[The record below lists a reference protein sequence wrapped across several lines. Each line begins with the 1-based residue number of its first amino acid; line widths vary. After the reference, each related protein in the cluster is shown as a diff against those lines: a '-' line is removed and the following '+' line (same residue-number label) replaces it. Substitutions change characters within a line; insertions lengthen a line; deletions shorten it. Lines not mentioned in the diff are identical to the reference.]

1 MARKFYWQPELS
13 IAIIYWSTTFTFF
26 FLGFILTL
34 EKSTV
39 YWKSL
44 LAFFFFFLLLLLSRK
59 RYLRFSET
67 SITLS
72 SVMQWCPISIP
83 YEEIEQIQW
92 QKNNLLFEYYGKKFE
107 GYFFSKNQ
115 KAFSHLLQQKFP
127 EKLTEV

>member
-72 SVMQWCPISIP
+72 SVMQWCPVSIP
-83 YEEIEQIQW
+83 Y
-92 QKNNLLFEYYGKKFE
+92 
-107 GYFFSKNQ
+107 
-115 KAFSHLLQQKFP
+115 
-127 EKLTEV
+127 

>member
-72 SVMQWCPISIP
+72 SVIQWCPISIP

-92 QKNNLLFEYYGKKFE
+92 QKNHLLFEYHGKKFE

-115 KAFSHLLQQKFP
+115 KSVQSPIATKIS
-127 EKLTEV
+127 

>member
-92 QKNNLLFEYYGKKFE
+92 QKNHLLFEYHGKNFE

-115 KAFSHLLQQKFP
+115 KVFSHLLQQKFP

>member
-72 SVMQWCPISIP
+72 SVIQWCPISIP

-92 QKNNLLFEYYGKKFE
+92 QKNHLLFEYQGKNLKAI
-107 GYFFSKNQ
+107 FFQKTKKRSVTYCNKNFL
-115 KAFSHLLQQKFP
+115 KN
-127 EKLTEV
+127 

>member
-44 LAFFFFFLLLLLSRK
+44 LAFFFFF
-59 RYLRFSET
+59 Y
-67 SITLS
+67 
-72 SVMQWCPISIP
+72 C
-83 YEEIEQIQW
+83 
-92 QKNNLLFEYYGKKFE
+92 
-107 GYFFSKNQ
+107 FF
-115 KAFSHLLQQKFP
+115 
-127 EKLTEV
+127 

>member
-44 LAFFFFFLLLLLSRK
+44 LAFFFFFLLLLLSSK

-72 SVMQWCPISIP
+72 SVMQWCPVSIP
-83 YEEIEQIQW
+83 YEKIEQIQW
-92 QKNNLLFEYYGKKFE
+92 QKNYLLFEYHGKKFE
-107 GYFFSKNQ
+107 GYFFTKNK

>member
-72 SVMQWCPISIP
+72 SVIQWCPISIP

-92 QKNNLLFEYYGKKFE
+92 QKNHLLFEYHGKKFE
-107 GYFFSKNQ
+107 GYFFSKNL

>member
-1 MARKFYWQPELS
+1 MHLILQLS
-13 IAIIYWSTTFTFF
+13 
-26 FLGFILTL
+26 
-34 EKSTV
+34 
-39 YWKSL
+39 
-44 LAFFFFFLLLLLSRK
+44 AFFFFFLLLLLSRK

-72 SVMQWCPISIP
+72 SVMQWCPVSIP

-92 QKNNLLFEYYGKKFE
+92 QKNHLLFEYHGKKFE

-115 KAFSHLLQQKFP
+115 KVFSHLLQQKFP